1 MKNIKRNVRLNSISN
16 KTWINSAAA
25 LLFLLPLYWTLVTSL
40 KGKTE
45 IYGTP
50 PTLIP
55 KSPTLENY
63 FTIFTLENGI
73 YLQYFVNSL
82 LITAVSVLFTAVV
95 SVLAGYGLSK
105 LKLKGK
111 GIMLTCILAAI
122 MIPFQALLNPLYIIM
137 ARLGLLN
144 TITSL
149 ILIYTTF
156 HAPFCI
162 YMMKNSFD
170 TVPDALL
177 ESAKLDGAGNLR
189 IFLGICLPL
198 TWPSVATIA
207 VYSAYT
213 TWNDYLIA
221 LVFANSNSI
230 KTFNVGLTNLAIGYY
245 GTDWGV
251 LSAGSLLGMFPIM
264 ILFLFLQKYF
274 IKGVL
279 SGAVK

>member
-1 MKNIKRNVRLNSISN
+1 MKKITK
-16 KTWINSAAA
+16 KTWINSILG
-25 LLFLLPLYWTLVTSL
+25 LLFILPLYWTVVTSL

-55 KSPTLENY
+55 KAPTLENY
-63 FTIFTLENGI
+63 IKILTLEDGA
-73 YLQYFVNSL
+73 YRGYFVNSL
-82 LITAVSVLFTAVV
+82 IVTAVTILLTVV
-95 SVLAGYGLSK
+95 ISVLAGYGLSK
-105 LKLKGK
+105 LKLKGSR
-111 GIMLTCILAAI
+111 IMMTCILATI
-122 MIPFQALLNPLYIIM
+122 MIPFQALLNPLYMIM
-137 ARLGLLN
+137 SQLHLLN
-144 TITSL
+144 TVFSL

-162 YMMKNSFD
+162 YMMKNAFD
-170 TVPDALL
+170 TIPDGLL
-177 ESAKLDGAGNLR
+177 ESAKLDGAGNLK
-189 IFLGICLPL
+189 IFSKICLPL
-198 TWPSVATIA
+198 TWTSVATVA

-221 LVFANSNSI
+221 LVFANSSSI

-251 LSAGSLLGMFPIM
+251 LTAGSMMGMLPIM

-274 IKGVL
+274 IKGML
-279 SGAVK
+279 SGALK